1 MATSQGIRYE
11 VDPQWVHIQYPEA
24 AQFKTVYGFSG
35 QQGVVHLEGIRYT
48 PRGIKS
54 DTLMLYMHPA
64 STLQL
69 LPMPN
74 AMAANGVHVLCA
86 GSRYAR
92 NDTALIME
100 HVVRD
105 MGAYIRHAREVW
117 GYKKVVLGGWSGGG
131 SLSLLY
137 QAQAEKPTITHTP
150 AGDPYDLTSAGL
162 IPADA
167 FILQAAHVSRALV
180 LQEWIDPS
188 VIDENN
194 PEVLDESLNIYNPDI
209 KPPYSAEFMQRYRAA
224 QIARVERRTAWV
236 KDMLEQLKRK
246 NGKEVERGF
255 MMHRTMADPRFL
267 DGSLEPNDRPIG
279 MCYMGVPE
287 TANSGPIGVARFS
300 TLRAWLSQWSLA
312 DTNAHGEK
320 CAARIT
326 VPFLALEHSADDA
339 VPQQHTSMV
348 YHAAASSD
356 KQMQVVK
363 GASHY
368 FVGQPG
374 LMQNTVEFMLDWLH
388 ERNFCKN

>member
-1 MATSQGIRYE
+1 MTSHTKRHE
-11 VDPQWVHIQYPEA
+11 VDSQWVHIQYSEA

-35 QQGVVHLEGIRYT
+35 QQGVVHLEGVRFV
-48 PRGIKS
+48 PRGVKS

-188 VIDENN
+188 VIDESN
-194 PEVLDESLNIYNPDI
+194 PEVLDESLNLYNPDI
-209 KPPYSAEFMQRYRAA
+209 QPPYSAEFMQRFRAA

-287 TANSGPIGVARFS
+287 TANSGPIGLARFS

-312 DTNAHGEK
+312 DTNANGVK
-320 CAARIT
+320 CATSIT

-339 VPQQHTSMV
+339 VPQEHTGMV
-348 YHAAASSD
+348 YKHVASRD
-356 KQMQVVK
+356 KQMHVIK

-368 FVGQPG
+368 FVGQPE
-374 LMQNTVEFMLDWLH
+374 LMQNTVELMLDWLH
-388 ERNFCKN
+388 ERGFCKD

>member
-1 MATSQGIRYE
+1 MTALKTKRHE
-11 VDPQWVHIQYPEA
+11 VDSEWVHISYSEA
-24 AQFKTVYGFSG
+24 AQFKAVYGFSG
-35 QQGVVHLEGIRYT
+35 QHGVVHLEGVRFV
-48 PRGIKS
+48 PRGVSS
-54 DTLMLYMHPA
+54 DTLMIYMHPA

-131 SLSLLY
+131 SLCLLY

-150 AGDPYDLTSAGL
+150 AGDPYDLTTAGL

-188 VIDENN
+188 VIDESN

-209 KPPYSAEFMQRYRAA
+209 KPPYSDDFMQRFRAA

-236 KDMLEQLKRK
+236 KEMLAELKHK
-246 NGKEVERGF
+246 NGKEMERGF

-287 TANSGPIGVARFS
+287 TANSGPIGLARFS

-312 DTNAHGEK
+312 DTNANGVN
-320 CAARIT
+320 CASNIT

-339 VPQQHTSMV
+339 VPQKHTSMV
-348 YHAAASSD
+348 FHAAASQD
-356 KQMQVVK
+356 KQMHIIK
-363 GASHY
+363 GANHY
-368 FVGQPG
+368 FVGQPE
-374 LMQNTVEFMLDWLH
+374 LMQETVELMLDWLH
-388 ERNFCKN
+388 ERRFNRS

>member
-105 MGAYIRHAREVW
+105 MGAYIRHAKEVW
-117 GYKKVVLGGWSGGG
+117 GYKHVVLGGWSGGG

-150 AGDPYDLTSAGL
+150 AGDPYDLTTAGL
-162 IPADA
+162 LPADA

-180 LQEWIDPS
+180 LQDWIDPS

-194 PEVLDESLNIYNPDI
+194 PDVLDESLNIYNPDI
-209 KPPYSAEFMQRYRAA
+209 KPPYSAEFMQRFRAA
-224 QIARVERRTAWV
+224 QQARVERRTAWV
-236 KDMLEQLKRK
+236 KEILADLKRRS
-246 NGKEVERGF
+246 GKEVERGF

-267 DGSLEPNDRPIG
+267 DGSLEPNDRP
-279 MCYMGVPE
+279 
-287 TANSGPIGVARFS
+287 
-300 TLRAWLSQWSLA
+300 
-312 DTNAHGEK
+312 
-320 CAARIT
+320 
-326 VPFLALEHSADDA
+326 
-339 VPQQHTSMV
+339 
-348 YHAAASSD
+348 
-356 KQMQVVK
+356 
-363 GASHY
+363 
-368 FVGQPG
+368 
-374 LMQNTVEFMLDWLH
+374 
-388 ERNFCKN
+388 